1 MRPTRVAPA
10 NLPSHFDA
18 TVRFVS
24 TTDLT
29 PPTAMRRSPLAR
41 AAFIATIT
49 LIVYGSLT
57 PWWGWVDRGLSP
69 WAYLS
74 APLPRYVTGF
84 DLFVN
89 VLAYTPFG
97 VLGVLALYPRLRGVA
112 AVVPIVVGGT
122 VLSAC
127 MEALQTYLP
136 QRVSSNIDLVCNAL
150 GVLAGAALVAPY
162 ASSVIDRGRLLELR
176 ARWFDDS
183 ASHFL
188 LLLFLWPLVQFHP
201 TPMLFGAGMISGAAE
216 PLRALLALQALPT
229 VFQPG
234 EFMLAEAFVVF
245 MATLATGLAF
255 AAIQRPG
262 SPRFKLVAWLML
274 ATLVA
279 KMLAYGNRLGPER
292 ALVWLTPGAV
302 AGLLLAATALAL
314 ALSAPRRAQLHGA
327 LVCALLWVVAVN
339 VVPPNPYAIAFAR
352 VRRSLYP
359 AYVPELLQWL
369 AVAWPWLLALALGV
383 ATAASW
389 RRPRAR

>member
-1 MRPTRVAPA
+1 M
-10 NLPSHFDA
+10 
-18 TVRFVS
+18 S

-29 PPTAMRRSPLAR
+29 PQIATRRSPLAR
-41 AAFIATIT
+41 AAFVATIT

-69 WAYLS
+69 WAYLG

-84 DLFVN
+84 DVFVN
-89 VLAYTPFG
+89 VLAYMPFG
-97 VLGVLALYPRLRGVA
+97 ALGVLALYPRLRGLA
-112 AVVPIVVGGT
+112 AVAPVVIGGAL
-122 VLSAC
+122 LSAC

-136 QRVSSNIDLVCNAL
+136 LRISSNVDLFCNAL
-150 GVLAGAALVAPY
+150 GVLFGAALAAPY

-176 ARWFDDS
+176 ARWFEGD
-183 ASHFL
+183 ASHVL
-188 LLLFLWPLVQFHP
+188 LLLLAWPLVQFHP
-201 TPMLFGAGMISGAAE
+201 TPMLFGAGIVEGAAG
-216 PLRALLALQALPT
+216 PLRGLLGLRLPT

-245 MATLATGLAF
+245 MAFVAVGLAF

-262 SPRFKLVAWLML
+262 SPRVKLVTALMI
-274 ATLVA
+274 AALVTKA
-279 KMLAYGNRLGPER
+279 LAYGNRLGPER

-302 AGLLLAATALAL
+302 AGLLLGATALAL

-327 LVCALLWVVAVN
+327 LVCALLWVIAAN
-339 VVPPNPYAIAFAR
+339 VVPPNPYAVNFAR

-369 AVAWPWLLALALGV
+369 AVAWPWLLAFAMGV
-383 ATAASW
+383 ATVASW